1 MRQVLTTLVMMLLG
15 TAAGHAQGGGAP
27 TQPRPT
33 FKADVNLVEV
43 HAVVTDK
50 SGNFVAG
57 LTKDDFEIYEA
68 GRLQTPTVF
77 QLVDLPMRTGDAAA
91 AKAPPVEPDVR
102 ETSGRFEGRLYVLVL
117 DDLHTTTLRSQQVRR
132 AAQQFVDRH
141 LAAGD
146 LAAVVFTS
154 GRTDAAQELTPS
166 RRLLLSAVD
175 RFQGRKLPSATT
187 ERLAVHLNDR
197 ENERAVAQSR
207 GDENASATSP
217 ATQSADDPLDSER
230 GMNAQRALATVR
242 DVAGWMADVPGRR
255 KSLVLFSE
263 GIDYDIYDV
272 FNNRSASSIMSDAR
286 EAIAAAQRAN
296 VTVYAIDP
304 RGLTQLG
311 DEAITV
317 QSLSDDP
324 HVDYGTSRGF
334 NRELLLAQESLISLA
349 EETGGLAI
357 VRSNDIAGGLTRVVR
372 DTSRYY
378 VLGYVT
384 DPAITPGKFRRI
396 EVKVKRPNLE
406 VRARRGYLPPDARA
420 AQRRNDG
427 IKPGT
432 SPALVAALVNAVP
445 VGDVPL
451 RVWAAPFKGDGKQA
465 SVALAVEV
473 AGPALKYQR
482 REDRFYE
489 DLEVSIV
496 AADHDGKIRG
506 SDRQTLNLKLKPET
520 HEALSTRGGVRI
532 LSRLALPPARYQ
544 IRVGVHESNG
554 GAVGVVPIDLEVPDY
569 AKAPFAL
576 SGLMV
581 TSTGARSLV
590 TPKPDPLLN
599 KVFPAPPVAGRI
611 FAPDE
616 TLGVFA
622 ELYDRSTPALHDVDF
637 KAAVRPRAGGA
648 DLFTTT
654 ETRSMAATAS
664 PRTHGYKVEV
674 PLKDLAPG
682 EYVLRVEA
690 VSRIGGHRAE
700 RELPFAVARP
710 TPSLTR

>member
-1 MRQVLTTLVMMLLG
+1 MRQVLATLVLMVFA
-15 TAAGHAQGGGAP
+15 TAAGHAQSGGAP
-27 TQPRPT
+27 QQPMAT

-50 SGNFVAG
+50 TGNFVAG

-68 GRLQTPTVF
+68 GRLQRATVF
-77 QLVDLPMRTGDAAA
+77 QMVDLPVRTIDATAA
-91 AKAPPVEPDVR
+91 ETPPAVEPDVR
-102 ETSGRFEGRLYVLVL
+102 ATDGRFEGRLYVLVL
-117 DDLHTTTLRSQQVRR
+117 DDLHTTTLRSPLVRR
-132 AAQQFVDRH
+132 AAGQFVNRH

-146 LAAVVFTS
+146 LAAVVYTS
-154 GRTDAAQELTPS
+154 GRTDTAQELTPS
-166 RRLLLSAVD
+166 RRLLLSAVEK
-175 RFQGRKLPSATT
+175 FQGQKLPSATT

-197 ENERAVAQSR
+197 ENERAAAQSS
-207 GDENASATSP
+207 GDGNASSSSP
-217 ATQSADDPLDSER
+217 AERVDDPLDSER
-230 GMNAQRALATVR
+230 GMNAQRALDTVR
-242 DVAGWMADVPGRR
+242 NVAGWMADVPGRR

-286 EAIAAAQRAN
+286 DAIAAAQRAN

-311 DEAITV
+311 DEAIMV

-349 EETGGLAI
+349 EETGGIAI
-357 VRSNDIAGGLTRVVR
+357 VRNNDIAGGLTRVER

-384 DPAITPGKFRRI
+384 DPTITPGKFRKI

-406 VRARRGYLPPDARA
+406 VRARRGYLPPDAKA
-420 AQRRNDG
+420 AERRNRG

-432 SPALVAALVNAVP
+432 SPALVAALVNPVP

-473 AGPALKYQR
+473 AGSALKYQR
-482 REDRFYE
+482 RDDRFHE

-496 AADHDGKIRG
+496 AADHEGKIRG

-520 HEALSTRGGVRI
+520 HQALSSRGGVRI
-532 LSRLALPPARYQ
+532 LSRLSLPPARYQ

-554 GAVGVVPIDLEVPDY
+554 GAIGVVPIDLEVPDY

-581 TSTGARSLV
+581 TSTGAPALV
-590 TPKPDPLLN
+590 TPKPDPVLKN
-599 KVFPAPPVAGRI
+599 VFPAPPVAGRI
-611 FAPDE
+611 FSQDE

-622 ELYDRSTPALHDVDF
+622 ELYDRSTPALHDVDL
-637 KAAVRPRAGGA
+637 KAAVRPLTGGA
-648 DLFTTT
+648 DLFTST

-664 PRTHGYKVEV
+664 LRTYGYKVQI

-682 EYVLRVEA
+682 DYVLRVEA
-690 VSRIGGHRAE
+690 ASRVGGHRAK
-700 RELPFAVARP
+700 RELPFTVARP
-710 TPSLTR
+710 AAGLTH

>member
-1 MRQVLTTLVMMLLG
+1 MRQVFATLVLMVFA
-15 TAAGHAQGGGAP
+15 TAAGHAQGGAP
-27 TQPRPT
+27 PQPTAT

-50 SGNFVAG
+50 TGNFVAG
-57 LTKDDFEIYEA
+57 LSPDDFEIYEA
-68 GRLQTPTVF
+68 GRLQRATVF
-77 QLVDLPMRTGDAAA
+77 QMVDLPVRTTDATAA
-91 AKAPPVEPDVR
+91 GTPPVEPDVR
-102 ETSGRFEGRLYVLVL
+102 ATAGRFEGRLYVLVL
-117 DDLHTTTLRSQQVRR
+117 DDLHTTTLRSPLVRR
-132 AAQQFVDRH
+132 AAGQFVNRH

-146 LAAVVFTS
+146 LAAVVYTS

-166 RRLLLSAVD
+166 RRLLLSAVEK
-175 RFQGRKLPSATT
+175 FQGQKLPSATT

-197 ENERAVAQSR
+197 ENERAAAQS
-207 GDENASATSP
+207 GGEENASSS
-217 ATQSADDPLDSER
+217 SAAAQRVDDPLDSER
-230 GMNAQRALATVR
+230 GMNAQRALDTVR
-242 DVAGWMADVPGRR
+242 NVAAWMADVPGRR

-286 EAIAAAQRAN
+286 DAIAAAQRAN

-349 EETGGLAI
+349 EETGGIAI
-357 VRSNDIAGGLTRVVR
+357 VRNNDIAGGLTRVER

-384 DPAITPGKFRRI
+384 DPTITPGKFRKI
-396 EVKVKRPNLE
+396 EVKVKRPGLE
-406 VRARRGYLPPDARA
+406 VRARRGYLPPDSKA
-420 AQRRNDG
+420 AERRNRG

-432 SPALVAALVNAVP
+432 SPALVAALVNPVP

-451 RVWAAPFKGDGKQA
+451 RVWAAPFKGDGKQT

-496 AADHDGKIRG
+496 AADHEGKIRG

-520 HEALSTRGGVRI
+520 HQTLSTRGGVRI
-532 LSRLALPPARYQ
+532 LSRLSLPPARYQ

-581 TSTGARSLV
+581 TSTGAPALV
-590 TPKPDPLLN
+590 TPKPDPVLKN
-599 KVFPAPPVAGRI
+599 VFPAPPVAGRV
-611 FAPDE
+611 FLPGE

-622 ELYDRSTPALHDVDF
+622 ELYDRSTPALHDVDL
-637 KAAVRPRAGGA
+637 KVAVRPRAGGA
-648 DLFTTT
+648 DLFTSS

-664 PRTHGYKVEV
+664 PRTYGYKVQI
-674 PLKDLAPG
+674 PLTDLAPG

-690 VSRIGGHRAE
+690 ASRVGGHRAA
-700 RELPFAVARP
+700 RELPFTVARP
-710 TPSLTR
+710 TAGLTH